1 MKAIAAFF
9 SFVWRTLDALRK
21 VLHLIVLLVL
31 FLGIAAALS
40 PSIPIVPHKTALV
53 IAPQGTL
60 VEQLAGDPFDRALAE
75 LYGQQRAETL
85 VRDLTDAIEA
95 AKTDDRVAA
104 LVLDLGHMAGGGVA
118 KLEEVA
124 AAIRDFR
131 GSGKKVFAFGEGFDQ
146 AQYYI
151 AAQADEIYLDPQ
163 GLVLIDGFGYYR
175 TFLKGVID
183 KLSIDVNVFR
193 AGKFKSYTDQ
203 FSRSDMSETEE
214 EESLSWLNSLWSQ
227 YQAGIVKARQPER
240 LEAGAI
246 ADYANNFAAAA
257 KEQRGDLAAVA
268 LAKGLVTELK
278 SRREFEDQMKAL
290 VGEDEDLHT
299 YRGVAHW
306 DYLAAVRPARAL
318 HLDGDRVGV
327 VVASG
332 EILDG
337 EQPPGTVG
345 SDSLAR
351 LLRDA
356 LHNEAIKAVVLRI
369 DSPGGSM
376 FASEV
381 IRREID
387 ALRKAGKPVVASM
400 SSVAASGGYY
410 IAMDADEIWASP
422 ATLTGS
428 IGVFAVFPT
437 VERTL
442 GKFGITIDGVG
453 TTPLADSLRLDRT
466 LHDQAKEILQ
476 SSVEHAYSVFVTNV
490 ATARKKS
497 FDDID
502 AVAQGRVW
510 AGVDA
515 AQHGLVDHLGS
526 YKDALK
532 AAAKLAELGDDYEVE
547 YIEPPLGWREAIA
560 LQSQALAARFGRAVA
575 PERQLFNQARR
586 WFAPLEAELA
596 RLSRFTDPK
605 QVYYYC
611 PCAVN

>member
-1 MKAIAAFF
+1 MKPIVNFF
-9 SFVWRTLDALRK
+9 TFVWRALDALRK
-21 VLHLIVLLVL
+21 VLHLIVLLVMFL
-31 FLGIAAALS
+31 FIGAALS
-40 PSIPIVPHKTALV
+40 PNLPIVPHKAALV
-53 IAPQGTL
+53 IAPQGAL
-60 VEQLAGDPFDRALAE
+60 VEQLAGNPFDRALAE
-75 LYGQQRAETL
+75 LYGQERAETL

-95 AKTDDRVAA
+95 AKTDKRIEV

-131 GSGKKVFAFGEGFDQ
+131 TSGKKVIAFGEGYDQ
-146 AQYYI
+146 AQYYL
-151 AAQADEIYLDPQ
+151 AAQADEVYLDPQ

-183 KLSIDVNVFR
+183 KLSVDVNVFR

-203 FSRSDMSETEE
+203 FSRSDMSEQEE
-214 EESLSWLNSLWSQ
+214 EESLGWLNALWAQ
-227 YQAGIVKARQPER
+227 YQAGIVKARK
-240 LEAGAI
+240 LEPNAI
-246 ADYANNFAAAA
+246 ADYANNFAASA

-268 LAKGLVTELK
+268 LDKKLVTDLK
-278 SRREFEDQMKAL
+278 SRREFEDELKAI
-290 VGEDEDLHT
+290 VGEDDKEHT
-299 YRGVAHW
+299 YRGIPHW
-306 DYLAAVRPARAL
+306 DYLSAVRPARAL
-318 HLDGDRVGV
+318 HLDGDRIGV

-345 SDSLAR
+345 SDSLVR

-356 LHNEAIKAVVLRI
+356 LHNDAIKAVVLRI

-387 ALRKAGKPVVASM
+387 ALRDAGKPVVASM

-410 IAMDADEIWASP
+410 IAMDANEIWASP

-466 LHDQAKEILQ
+466 LHDDAKEILQ
-476 SSVEHAYSVFVTNV
+476 TSVEHAYSVFVDNV

-510 AGVDA
+510 AGSDA
-515 AQHGLVDHLGS
+515 SQRGLVDHLGS
-526 YKDALK
+526 YKDALN
-532 AAAKLAELGDDYEVE
+532 AAAKLAKLGDDYKVE

-575 PERQLFNQARR
+575 PERQLIEGARR
-586 WFAPLEAELA
+586 WFGPLEEELA